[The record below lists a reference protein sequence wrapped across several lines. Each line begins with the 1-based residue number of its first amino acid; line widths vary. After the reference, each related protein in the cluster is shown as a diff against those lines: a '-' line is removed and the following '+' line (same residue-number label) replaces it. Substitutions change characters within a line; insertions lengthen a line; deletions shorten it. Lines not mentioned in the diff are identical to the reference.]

1 MTDVAVDSKGK
12 CVWSGPATFKVN
24 CKMEI
29 REWPFDNQTCELAF
43 GSYTY
48 GENLLKIKLFKDKK
62 RGDFASKELIIILYR
77 SNRETWDPKPS
88 GLLNVPFLFL
98 LFYDFKSA
106 KLNFSTPF
114 YRFLSLTSCKVAKV
128 CFAVSLSLSL
138 CLDRCFH

>member
-48 GENLLKIKLFKDKK
+48 GENLMKIKLFRDKK
-62 RGDFASKELIIILYR
+62 GGDFASKELIVILHR
-77 SNRETWDPKPS
+77 SNRETW
-88 GLLNVPFLFL
+88 LIVECTFL
-98 LFYDFKSA
+98 LSSI
-106 KLNFSTPF
+106 L
-114 YRFLSLTSCKVAKV
+114 RF
-128 CFAVSLSLSL
+128 
-138 CLDRCFH
+138 